1 MSISAENKMGITMD
15 ARKSTY
21 SDYLVGQRIRLA
33 RTIVEQS
40 QHDLAAEL
48 GISNA
53 QLQKYEA
60 GRDRI
65 SAGRLHAIANLTNMP
80 ISFFFQSIDDEYQIF
95 EQKEFHIDLLQNTGV
110 KRIMRYAFQIKC
122 KKKINLLVEI
132 ADNFRKL

>member
-1 MSISAENKMGITMD
+1 MD

-48 GISNA
+48 GISNT
-53 QLQKYEA
+53 QIQKYET

-65 SAGRLHAIANLTNMP
+65 SAGRLYAIANLTNMP
-80 ISFFFQSIDDEYQIF
+80 ISFFFQSIDDEQQIF
-95 EQKEFHIDLLQNTGV
+95 EQKEFHIDLLQNKGV
-110 KRIMRYAFQIKC
+110 KRIMRYVFQIKC
-122 KKKINLLVEI
+122 KKKLNVLVEI
-132 ADNFRKL
+132 ADNFSKL